1 MATLLGA
8 VVSPRRFVPD
18 VIVRDSSPFGVRDGF
33 VVVVTFRVASDNVPS
48 VDQARDVT
56 QNAEEDVDQGI
67 TRADSRLDPD

>member
-1 MATLLGA
+1 MLGA

-18 VIVRDSSPFGVRDGF
+18 VIVRDYDYEAVPDAEGGR
-33 VVVVTFRVASDNVPS
+33 VTFRVASDNVPS